1 MNDEIESLSE
11 VEAKIM
17 VQFFINQMQSHSP
30 RMDGTCKYRFM
41 NGWPMTH
48 CVGSSAIDAV
58 KNAIAEVEREDK
70 RRGANE

>member
-1 MNDEIESLSE
+1 
-11 VEAKIM
+11 
-17 VQFFINQMQSHSP
+17 
-30 RMDGTCKYRFM
+30 MDGTCKYRFM

>member
-1 MNDEIESLSE
+1 MNDDIESLSE
-11 VEAKIM
+11 VQAKIM

-48 CVGSSAIDAV
+48 CVGTSAIDAV

-70 RRGANE
+70 RRGR

>member
-11 VEAKIM
+11 TEAKIM
-17 VQFFINQMQSHSP
+17 VQFFIGQMQSHSP

-48 CVGSSAIDAV
+48 CVGTSAIDAV
-58 KNAIAEVEREDK
+58 KNAIDEVEREDK
-70 RRGANE
+70 RRGR

>member
-11 VEAKIM
+11 TEAKIM

-70 RRGANE
+70 RRGR

>member
-48 CVGSSAIDAV
+48 CVGTSAIDAV

>member
-17 VQFFINQMQSHSP
+17 VQFFVNQMQSHSP

-70 RRGANE
+70 RRGNE

>member
-1 MNDEIESLSE
+1 MNDEIKSLSE
-11 VEAKIM
+11 TEAKIM
-17 VQFFINQMQSHSP
+17 IQFFINQMQSHSP

-48 CVGSSAIDAV
+48 CVGTSAIDAV

-70 RRGANE
+70 RRAT